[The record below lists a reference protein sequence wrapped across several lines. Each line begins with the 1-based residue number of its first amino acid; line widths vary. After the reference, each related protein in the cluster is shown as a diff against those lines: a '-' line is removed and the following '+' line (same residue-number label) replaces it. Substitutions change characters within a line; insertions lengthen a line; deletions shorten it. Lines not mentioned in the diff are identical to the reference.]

1 MEDHFVKP
9 DAGLRDFDLR
19 HLLDATGT
27 DVHRV
32 VAMLELHL
40 DSQLSVADH
49 HLVGKIVKNK
59 EENNV

>member
-32 VAMLELHL
+32 VTVLELHL

-49 HLVGKIVKNK
+49 HLIGTDVKKK
-59 EENNV
+59 EENSA

>member
-19 HLLDATGT
+19 HLLDAIGT

-32 VAMLELHL
+32 VTVFELHL

-49 HLVGKIVKNK
+49 HLIGKHVKKK
-59 EENNV
+59 EENNA